1 MNINSLTPL
10 ILLTFITVLPVQ
22 ANDSQL
28 VAQGKKC
35 ATFIDNRLER
45 LRCFDE
51 AFDTQLPSSQSI
63 QITNI
68 EESKPDQRPAF
79 WHRVVKQ
86 EGRRKSTDNFISN
99 LVLNEGVVSGD
110 LSQQI
115 KADETEKLQDVIISQ
130 TALGTLPPRS
140 ILVISC
146 IDNITRLQ
154 LLLHQAIDEGMT
166 PLALEVDGQAIA
178 SRWFSESNGYLIRA
192 GRGLPGI
199 QDIRSMFDKKTL
211 VIRSKVPEIDGLS
224 FELKELKEA
233 IKPLRNACHW

>member
-68 EESKPDQRPAF
+68 EESKPDQRPIF

-86 EGRRKSTDNFISN
+86 EKRRKTVDNFISN
-99 LVLNEGVVSGD
+99 LFILTNNVILDLATIRNSQVSVISFTGKEVYSINTGNNSQIEIYLAD
-110 LSQQI
+110 LSQGIYFVKI
-115 KADETEKLQDVIISQ
+115 KDGSGQFGMKKLV
-130 TALGTLPPRS
+130 
-140 ILVISC
+140 
-146 IDNITRLQ
+146 
-154 LLLHQAIDEGMT
+154 
-166 PLALEVDGQAIA
+166 
-178 SRWFSESNGYLIRA
+178 
-192 GRGLPGI
+192 
-199 QDIRSMFDKKTL
+199 KK
-211 VIRSKVPEIDGLS
+211 
-224 FELKELKEA
+224 
-233 IKPLRNACHW
+233 